1 MHTKSYPAQSS
12 STPSNPSW
20 LMSKLFLV
28 LMPYLPTAML
38 LLSVIFFSLT
48 AYYALVWQE
57 AANANQAYLNRSILK
72 MPLDASKPLH
82 AYSIGY
88 LKAAKISRRNDVEEA
103 AKAFSMA
110 EITDQPALRARA
122 KFASANLYFD
132 LAIQAS
138 KIAEGGAHQQAVA
151 QIELARESYKNALR
165 IDPDLHVAKFNL
177 ELLDRMSP
185 EKRTQGWQA
194 ETDGVTLQP
203 FKRNGTAMM
212 KDNTRRGLP

>member
-1 MHTKSYPAQSS
+1 MNSKIFQAQP
-12 STPSNPSW
+12 TPVHSKQHW
-20 LMSKLFLV
+20 YQSKLFLA
-28 LMPYLPTAML
+28 LIPYLPTAMML
-38 LLSVIFFSLT
+38 LCVMCLCLAS
-48 AYYALVWQE
+48 YYALQWQH
-57 AANANQAYLNRSILK
+57 ATQANQAYANRSILK
-72 MPLDASKPLH
+72 IPLDASKPLH

-88 LKAAKISRRNDVEEA
+88 LKAANISTRNDVEQA

-110 EITDQPALRARA
+110 EVTDNPALRARA

-132 LAIQAS
+132 LAMQSS

-165 IDPDLHVAKFNL
+165 IDPDFHVAKFNL

-185 EKRTQGWQA
+185 EKRTQGWLA